1 RILVLGG
8 FHDADDLV
16 IAGVAGVAFAKVL
29 SEGIAFGE
37 VFLSEGF
44 IDHGNALRR
53 RGVTLG
59 KAATAYHRRADRLKI
74 VRAHTVPR
82 RVLSIA
88 GMAQDVNAFTP
99 IVGLLRRVEREALV
113 AKAGQV
119 RETVFDLLIKTGE
132 PFLRVAR
139 ARRVELDQNAPLPL
153 KTVSL
158 VLQVAQTLRQQ
169 TGNGEQ
175 HQGESRLHH

>member
-1 RILVLGG
+1 
-8 FHDADDLV
+8 HYADNLV

-29 SEGIAFGE
+29 SDGIDLGE
-37 VFLSEGF
+37 IFFSEGF
-44 IDHGNALRR
+44 INHGNVLRR
-53 RGVTLG
+53 RRVALG
-59 KAATAYHRRADRLKI
+59 KAATAYHRCADRLKI
-74 VRAHTVPR
+74 VRAHPVPR
-82 RVLSIA
+82 RVLGIA
-88 GMAQDVNAFTP
+88 GTAPNVNAFTP

-113 AKAGQV
+113 ENAGQV

-139 ARRVELDQNAPLPL
+139 ARRVELDKNAPLPL

-169 TGNGEQ
+169 TGNG
-175 HQGESRLHH
+175 